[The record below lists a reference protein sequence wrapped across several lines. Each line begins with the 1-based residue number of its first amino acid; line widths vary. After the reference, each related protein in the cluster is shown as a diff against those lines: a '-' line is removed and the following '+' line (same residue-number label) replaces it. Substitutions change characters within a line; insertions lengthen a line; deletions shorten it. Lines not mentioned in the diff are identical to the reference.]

1 MNIQEKAWMNDDLLK
16 VWVEDIWIKHIRNE
30 CQKLGFENTLLTFD
44 AFVAHLTDDVDSQLL
59 ETKTNTLTILAG
71 CTSKC

>member
-1 MNIQEKAWMNDDLLK
+1 MKIQEKAWMNDDLLK

-30 CQKLGFENTLLTFD
+30 CQNLGFENTLLTFD

>member
-1 MNIQEKAWMNDDLLK
+1 MNIQEKAWMNNDLLK
-16 VWVEDIWIKHIRNE
+16 VWMEDIWIKHIRNE